1 MDPELFKRM
10 QEAALRFRSGESDV
24 EEIMTPNGLAR
35 LVRDP
40 TNQLGFRIDFV
51 GEGAK
56 HSVAIQNYPP
66 SRTRPHGYPAPL
78 PFLPN
83 CRATVDTLDQSVS
96 WTIPTTRS
104 ARWRNRV
111 WTTAGWRRRRHRPRG
126 SSRRTAPSAGCGART
141 IHASR
146 LCSCAN
152 AVWRR
157 SSGSGS
163 VGRNQIARRPRLI
176 IPYGDPP

>member
-66 SRTRPHGYPAPL
+66 SRTRPFGYPAPL

-96 WTIPTTRS
+96 WPEPDDPDDAFRAVAQSCLDDGWVERSSSPTE
-104 ARWRNRV
+104 RV
-111 WTTAGWRRRRHRPRG
+111 FEKDGAERR
-126 SSRRTAPSAGCGART
+126 
-141 IHASR
+141 
-146 LCSCAN
+146 L
-152 AVWRR
+152 RR
-157 SSGSGS
+157 SDDP
-163 VGRNQIARRPRLI
+163 RQPTLLLRERRLAPK
-176 IPYGDPP
+176 